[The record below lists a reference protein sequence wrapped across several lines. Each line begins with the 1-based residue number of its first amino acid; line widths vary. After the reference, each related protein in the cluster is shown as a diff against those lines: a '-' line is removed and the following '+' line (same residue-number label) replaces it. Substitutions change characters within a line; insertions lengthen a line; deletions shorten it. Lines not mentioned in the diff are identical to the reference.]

1 MAEQVNIHAAK
12 THLSRLI
19 ERVEAGEEIV
29 IARAGRPVAMLVPL
43 NWTRGPERSRAP
55 DGPRRQTAEALAPY
69 GSPSSQAP
77 VPSDVDV
84 LPAIVGRIVRLF
96 DPGRIVLFGSRARG
110 TATADSDYDILVL
123 LAHVE
128 NRRDARI
135 AIHRSLADL
144 EVPVDIVVAASAD
157 VALNRRGP
165 RGITQWAAEQ
175 GRVVYERD

>member
-43 NWTRGPERSRAP
+43 HWTRGPERSKAP
-55 DGPRRQTAEALAPY
+55 ARPRRQTAEALAPY

-77 VPSDVDV
+77 VPRDVDV

-96 DPGRIVLFGSRARG
+96 DPERIVLFGSRARG

-135 AIHRSLADL
+135 AIHRSLADV
-144 EVPVDIVVAASAD
+144 EVALDIIVGTPAD
-157 VALNRRGP
+157 VSPGRRGP
-165 RGITQWAAEQ
+165 RGIVQWASEQ
-175 GRVVYERD
+175 GRVVYQRG